1 VGYNTFYSCIPLS
14 DRSMVFIE
22 HFLNVLIPIAEDVY
36 QDFFQ
41 RPAIQEIIRD
51 QEINLIVFEPN
62 LEEILQWI
70 N

>member
-1 VGYNTFYSCIPLS
+1 
-14 DRSMVFIE
+14 MVFIE